1 MRTQAAH
8 LEHLKTIPLF
18 SYCTQK
24 ELRKLAARCT
34 AVPAQA
40 GRTLIRQG
48 SVGDEFFVVVAGR
61 GEVSR
66 DGVVVDTVGPGDYFG
81 ELAML
86 DRAPRN
92 ATVTVTDE
100 MDLLVFSRSDFEGAL
115 FAAPLMTRKLLAGM
129 ASRLRG
135 LDQRNRGEQLLV

>member
-1 MRTQAAH
+1 MRTKAAH
-8 LEHLKTIPLF
+8 LDHLKSIPLF
-18 SYCTQK
+18 SYCTRK
-24 ELRKLAARCT
+24 ELRELAARCT

-48 SVGDEFFVVVAGR
+48 EVGDEFFVVVSGH
-61 GEVSR
+61 GQVSR
-66 DGVVVDTVGPGDYFG
+66 DGVIVDLVGPGDYFG

-92 ATVTVTDE
+92 ATVTVTE
-100 MDLLVFSRSDFEGAL
+100 SMDLLVFSRSDFEGAL

-129 ASRLRG
+129 ACRLRG
-135 LDQRNRGEQLLV
+135 LDRRNHEAVLV